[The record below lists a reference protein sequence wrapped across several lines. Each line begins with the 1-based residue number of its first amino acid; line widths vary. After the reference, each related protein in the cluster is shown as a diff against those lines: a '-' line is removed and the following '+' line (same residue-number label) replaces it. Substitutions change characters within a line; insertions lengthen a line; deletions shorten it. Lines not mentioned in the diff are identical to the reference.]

1 MRIIPEPLGIA
12 FRRQLR
18 RLSREDA
25 GQSLVETAVSL
36 SILMSFVFVFIEV
49 CLAFY
54 SYGLILELAR
64 EGTRYASVHGSTCLT
79 ASSVSCTASAST
91 VNSYVTH
98 LGYPNLA
105 GGTMTVDTTFTS
117 GSETP
122 GSQVTVSITYTFPIT
137 VALVPHNAIT
147 LSTSS
152 TASILQ

>member
-1 MRIIPEPLGIA
+1 MVHEPLGTR
-12 FRRQLR
+12 FRRRLRQLG
-18 RLSREDA
+18 REDA

-36 SILMSFVFVFIEV
+36 SVLMSFVFVFIEV

-54 SYGLILELAR
+54 SYGLISELAR
-64 EGTRYASVHGSTCLT
+64 EGTRYASVHGSSCLT
-79 ASSVSCTASAST
+79 ASSASCTANAAT

-105 GGTMTVDTTFTS
+105 GGAMTVNTTFPS

-137 VALVPHNAIT
+137 LALVPHNAIT
-147 LSTSS
+147 LTTSS
-152 TASILQ
+152 TANILQ

>member
-1 MRIIPEPLGIA
+1 MVADPLGA
-12 FRRQLR
+12 GFLR
-18 RLSREDA
+18 RVRRLGRDVA

-36 SILMSFVFVFIEV
+36 SILMTFVFVFIEV

-54 SYGLILELAR
+54 SYGLISELAR

-79 ASSVSCTASAST
+79 ASSASCTANASS

-105 GGTMTVDTTFTS
+105 GGAMTVNTTFPS
-117 GSETP
+117 GNATP
-122 GSQVTVSITYTFPIT
+122 GSQVTVSIIYTFPIT
-137 VALVPHNAIT
+137 LALVPHNAIT

-152 TASILQ
+152 TANILQ